1 MVLEFRPGSNPNR
14 RLPAFYL
21 NNQGQIHA
29 YHRCS
34 TAQKWVLIGHWEDLT
49 PDVYHHIIFKQK
61 LGQDGK
67 YRVKF
72 YIDGNKQ
79 KAIQLDYVPDEVHSD
94 VKILLAESKDN
105 AVYFIKE
112 LDYFF

>member
-29 YHRCS
+29 YHRCT
-34 TAQKWVLIGHWEDLT
+34 TAQKWLLIGHWEDLA
-49 PDVYHHIIFKQK
+49 PGVYHHIVFKQQ

-72 YIDGNKQ
+72 YINGKQ
-79 KAIQLDYVPDEVHSD
+79 KAFQFNDAPNEVHSD
-94 VKILLAESKDN
+94 VKILVAESKDN

-112 LDYFF
+112 LDYSF